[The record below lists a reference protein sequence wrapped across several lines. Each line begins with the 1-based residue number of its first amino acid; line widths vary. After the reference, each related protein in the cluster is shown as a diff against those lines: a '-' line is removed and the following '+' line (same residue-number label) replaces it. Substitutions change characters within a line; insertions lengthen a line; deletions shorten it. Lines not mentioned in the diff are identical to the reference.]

1 MKFFFGGGYNYSICQ
16 VIFILIMLQF
26 LSPLIS
32 VSINIFDV
40 ICSLVTS
47 NNLICSHT
55 RQST

>member
-1 MKFFFGGGYNYSICQ
+1 
-16 VIFILIMLQF
+16 MLQF

-32 VSINIFDV
+32 VSINILDV

-55 RQST
+55 KQSTRGELRGKS